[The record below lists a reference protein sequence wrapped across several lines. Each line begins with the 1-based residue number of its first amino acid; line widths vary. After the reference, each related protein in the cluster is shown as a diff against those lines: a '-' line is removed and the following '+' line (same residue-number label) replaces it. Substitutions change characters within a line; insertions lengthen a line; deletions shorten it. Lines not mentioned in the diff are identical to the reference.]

1 MSHPPRR
8 FSLPETTPTTGHD
21 VPESVRE
28 VTATTLL
35 PMTVA
40 SINDTLPGWLEQ
52 RLTRGV
58 ALAPGGWEAW
68 ASVDLL
74 GWLHDSLGA
83 TATRRW
89 DAQRE
94 VGVFTEPERRAA
106 LVFNTATH
114 DLVHP
119 MLVVEVVAESLL
131 ESQAVFLQRMR
142 VTSERLRPENLAP
155 SHAVARRMVLALTV
169 DQETT
174 GALREHEFGVVAMT
188 KAGCA
193 ALWREVRGGEQG
205 TG

>member
-1 MSHPPRR
+1 MINPPRR
-8 FSLPETTPTTGHD
+8 FSLPDPSPTKGHD

-28 VTATTLL
+28 ATATTLL

-52 RLTRGV
+52 RLTPGV

-68 ASVDLL
+68 APVDLL
-74 GWLHDSLGA
+74 GWLHESLGA

-94 VGVFTEPERRAA
+94 VRVFTEPERRVA

-114 DLVHP
+114 DLLHP

-131 ESQAVFLQRMR
+131 EDSAAFLQRMR
-142 VTSERLRPENLAP
+142 VTSERLRPGNLAP
-155 SHAVARRMVLALTV
+155 SYAVARRMVLALSVEPGTA
-169 DQETT
+169 E
-174 GALREHEFGVVAMT
+174 ALQEHEFGVVAMT

-193 ALWREVRGGEQG
+193 ALWRVVGVGG
-205 TG
+205 